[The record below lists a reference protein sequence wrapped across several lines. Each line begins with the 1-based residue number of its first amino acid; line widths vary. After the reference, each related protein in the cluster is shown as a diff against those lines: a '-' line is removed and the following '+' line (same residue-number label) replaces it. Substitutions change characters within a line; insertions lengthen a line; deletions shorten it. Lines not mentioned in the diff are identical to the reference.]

1 MEGDK
6 ELLLITAASGKQ
18 SSHLIPHILKRWKHI
33 RLQVASSSSK
43 DRLQKLY
50 AEHENVEVVQAD
62 MASQADCHRIMA
74 GVTTC
79 FLITPGFHA
88 NETSCGIN
96 IIDAAVAQTPGRQPK
111 HLLYSS
117 VLHPHLRKLLNHD
130 AKRYVEEHLIESGL
144 PYTIVQPTTMMENLP
159 LPKLLQQDVPT
170 YTALWSPETK
180 FSFVS
185 CRDIGEACANILFS
199 PARHVFATYQL
210 VSTSAPL
217 SYREALQIVSAH
229 VGREVRV
236 EQKPIEEGVKAFN
249 RMRMHGEPGEVA
261 FNSSQGPAR
270 MFMYYNEKGLVGNP
284 NMLGW
289 LLGRKPLEYEDWVR
303 FCVEGR

>member
-62 MASQADCHRIMA
+62 MASQSDCHRIMA

-79 FLITPGFHA
+79 FLITPGFHP

-96 IIDAAVAQTPGRQPK
+96 IIDAALAQPPGHQPK

-117 VLHPHLRKLLNHD
+117 VLHPSLRKLLNHD

-159 LPKLLQQDVPT
+159 LSKLLHQEVPV
-170 YTALWSPETK
+170 YSALWNPDTK

-185 CRDIGEACANILFS
+185 CRDIGEACSNILFS
-199 PARHVFATYQL
+199 PAKHLYATYQL

-217 SYREALQIVSAH
+217 SYREALQIVSSH
-229 VGREVRV
+229 IGREVRV
-236 EQKPIEEGVKAFN
+236 EQVPIEEGVRGFN
-249 RMRMHGEPGEVA
+249 RMRMHGESGEVA

-284 NMLGW
+284 NVLGW
-289 LLGRKPLEYEDWVR
+289 LLGRRPLEYEEWVR
-303 FCVEGR
+303 LCVQGG